1 MKEMYYV
8 EGVSPNA
15 AKRIPFGDKIDL
27 STIKG
32 KSSILGIVT
41 NTYWNSENV
50 TCYFIPFKLLESD
63 YALKWALFGRKCSD
77 NALKLDKYAVELLC
91 QKFGA
96 YMVHK
101 PTGLYYFGSVYD
113 FNPKM
118 KNSGKSAEY
127 QVADVLNGK
136 LASEKM
142 DNVYKVDI
150 VAKSYIQ
157 LKTSIV
163 FPDNH
168 GSAGTTNGKART

>member
-1 MKEMYYV
+1 MHSV
-8 EGVSPNA
+8 VGVSPYA
-15 AKRIPFGDKIDL
+15 SDRIPFGDDIDI
-27 STIKG
+27 TKIKG

-50 TCYFIPFKLLESD
+50 ACYFLPFKLLESD
-63 YALKWALFGRKCSD
+63 YGLKWALFGRKSSD
-77 NALKLDKYAVELLC
+77 NALKLDKYAIELLC

-113 FNPKM
+113 FEPKV

-142 DNVYKVDI
+142 DGIYKVDI

-157 LKTSIV
+157 LKTSIS
-163 FPDNH
+163 FPGNH
-168 GSAGTTNGKART
+168 GSAGTTNGKAIV

>member
-1 MKEMYYV
+1 MNEMYSV
-8 EGVSPNA
+8 IGASPNA
-15 AKRIPFGDKIDL
+15 AKRIPFGDDIDI
-27 STIKG
+27 TGIKG
-32 KSSILGIVT
+32 RSSILGVVT

-50 TCYFIPFKLLESD
+50 ACYFLPFKLLELD
-63 YALKWALFGRKCSD
+63 YGLKWALFGRKCSD

-101 PTGLYYFGSVYD
+101 PTGLFYFGSVYD
-113 FNPKM
+113 FNPKI

-142 DNVYKVDI
+142 DSTYKVDI

-157 LKTSIV
+157 LKTSIC
-163 FPDNH
+163 FPENH